1 MKIAL
6 LGYGRMGKTIAA
18 YAEKRKHEIV
28 FILDRDYEEGDL
40 SSADVAINFS
50 VPEAAVSNI
59 KFALKEKI
67 AVVSGTTGWLENYDQ
82 VTSFCKT
89 HKGAF
94 LYGSNFSIG
103 VNLLFKINKYIA
115 KIINPYLDNYTTEI
129 EEIHHKHKLDSPSG
143 TAITIAQGIIEE
155 TDYTKWNLDKV
166 IKGDLTIKSY
176 RRDEEPGTH
185 ILRYKSEIDEI
196 SVKHEA
202 FKRDGFA
209 IGALIAAEW
218 LHGKKGVFN
227 IEDVLNIY

>member
-28 FILDRDYEEGDL
+28 FILDRDSEEGDL